1 MHAIQPAIQALKDV
15 TRLQWMLHFEAIA
28 TVGNDEDS
36 LAWGCAESAR
46 DAAHVHRVR

>member
-36 LAWGCAESAR
+36 LAWNAG
-46 DAAHVHRVR
+46 AACQEPHVG